1 MRWFD
6 SIIESMDTNLG
17 KLVETVKN
25 RGAWQVAVHGA
36 TKSQMGLSK

>member
-17 KLVETVKN
+17 KLVETVEN
-25 RGAWQVAVHGA
+25 RGAWHAAVRAA